1 MSSKPNP
8 VQMKYGMLNIAR
20 FGPDIVTKDY
30 ATTKASF
37 VDKTK
42 TPIAIFVFRYRS
54 RQALVSSMIIPRTPS
69 PPPIEERADLSAE
82 EIRELQ
88 RQVKELR
95 ELNASATNVKRERP
109 DDPDVKPTKR
119 KRSSPGESDVLITID
134 EDGIRELPT
143 MELPPRQRTEVIDL
157 GSDSD

>member
-42 TPIAIFVFRYRS
+42 TPSAIFVFRYRS
-54 RQALVSSMIIPRTPS
+54 RQALISSMIIPRPTT
-69 PPPIEERADLSAE
+69 PPPIEERGELTAQ

-88 RQVKELR
+88 RQVKELKG
-95 ELNASATNVKRERP
+95 LKAGAVNVKRERLE
-109 DDPDVKPTKR
+109 DLDVKPSKR
-119 KRSSPGESDVLITID
+119 MRSSPGENDVLITID
-134 EDGIRELPT
+134 DDGIRGPHIVG
-143 MELPPRQRTEVIDL
+143 LPPRQRTEVIDL
-157 GSDSD
+157 ASDSD